1 MRVSIITVNYNNKEG
16 LRKTIESVIHQN
28 YNQFEFIVIDGGSD
42 DGSYDVIQEY
52 KEHIDYWVSEPDKG
66 IYNAMNKGIE
76 VASGEYCNFMNS
88 GDCFFDN
95 NVLTSIFSTD
105 NKIFSDIIAGNT
117 YWIEWVKAPS
127 KITFEF
133 LFGGTICHQCAFIR
147 RNLLLKYKY
156 DENLKIVSD
165 RKFFIQV
172 LINDNCSYE
181 CKDVNVVV
189 YDLDGYSAKNRTLS
203 ELEYQRVLEEL
214 IPSRILEDY
223 GKRKVGE
230 LFGTTYYEKLFIEIG
245 KRQYKSYIYLFVSLL
260 MRFISLFKDSARFIY
275 FFPIR
280 LKKDD

>member
-133 LFGGTICHQCAFIR
+133 LFDGTICHQCAFIR